1 MSTFKNR
8 RIIYLARSA
17 LQVREWE
24 KKNLPNANGEL
35 ALDLFLLI
43 CYHTLIDKPLTFK
56 TLFCSLDFSESGV
69 RKHIRELKKN
79 QWIAIQGNTEDKRL
93 KYVIA
98 QPKMISAFVEYSQML
113 KTSFHR
119 QTNSSKNLPF

>member
-1 MSTFKNR
+1 MVVFLLLHCKQKRLHKVLIVSLLFFLKICTLIRMSTLKNR
-8 RIIYLARSA
+8 RIIFLARSA

-79 QWIAIQGNTEDKRL
+79 QWIEIREIQ
-93 KYVIA
+93 
-98 QPKMISAFVEYSQML
+98 
-113 KTSFHR
+113 KT
-119 QTNSSKNLPF
+119 KD